1 MIALSIA
8 LAVCVGIALGLLGGG
23 GSILTVPLLAYVAGL
38 DARHAIAT
46 SLLVVG
52 VTSAIGAI
60 AHARAGRVQW
70 RTAVLLGFAG
80 MAGAYAGGRLARS
93 IPGPGLM
100 LAFAGIMI
108 AAAIAMLCGRRTTAA
123 ADTARHPSPVKI
135 AVLGAGV
142 GIVSGLTGAAGGFL
156 LVPAL
161 TLLGGLAMPA
171 AVGTSLV
178 VIAMQSVAGLAGR
191 LPSQHIDWRLA
202 VMITTAAV
210 IGSLIGGRLTA
221 MIDPHSLRK
230 VFAWLVLL
238 MASVILAHETSPVF
252 GAAATSLTVIAAGVC
267 AIRYRPRKACYA
279 DSRAAAQTS
288 LRVSPDR
295 CETVAPYCA
304 SRYTPSASRV
314 PRPWRPD

>member
-8 LAVCVGIALGLLGGG
+8 LGLCVGIALGLLGGG
-23 GSILTVPLLAYVAGL
+23 GSILTVPLLTYVAGL

-70 RTAVLLGFAG
+70 RTAVLLGLAG
-80 MAGAYAGGRLARS
+80 MAGAYAGGRLARF
-93 IPGPGLM
+93 IPGPALM

-108 AAAIAMLCGRRTTAA
+108 AAAIAMLCDRRTTVA
-123 ADTARHPSPVKI
+123 ADTARHPSVVKI
-135 AVLGAGV
+135 ALLGAGI

-178 VIAMQSVAGLAGR
+178 VIAMQCVAGLAGR
-191 LPSQHIDWRLA
+191 LASEHIDWRLA
-202 VMITTAAV
+202 VMVTTAAV
-210 IGSLIGGRLTA
+210 IGGLIGGRLTA
-221 MIDPHSLRK
+221 MIGAHSLRK
-230 VFAWLVLL
+230 VFGWLVLL

-252 GAAATSLTVIAAGVC
+252 GAAATSLTVIAAGVY
-267 AIRYRPRKACYA
+267 AICHRPRKDCGA
-279 DSRAAAQTS
+279 DSPAAGQMS
-288 LRVSPDR
+288 VSVSPDR
-295 CETVAPYCA
+295 CDTVAPHRA
-304 SRYTPSASRV
+304 SRET
-314 PRPWRPD
+314 